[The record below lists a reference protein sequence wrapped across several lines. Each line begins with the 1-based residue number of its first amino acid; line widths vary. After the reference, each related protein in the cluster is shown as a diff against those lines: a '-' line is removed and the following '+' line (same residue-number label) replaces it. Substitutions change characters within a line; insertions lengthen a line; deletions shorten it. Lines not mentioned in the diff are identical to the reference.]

1 MAGDASAFARIVA
14 ATSDRLVRL
23 SARILGR
30 LEDAED
36 TVQESYLRAY
46 RALAAGQFDR
56 QASVR
61 TWLYRIVTNASIDV
75 RRSRRPVVAN
85 DTVELEAPAGQ
96 GGPGGV
102 EARLALAELARWLEG
117 LPEEQR
123 VALVLSALEGLTS
136 AEIGQILGC
145 SEGAVE
151 QRLVRARAALRRR
164 RGE

>member
-75 RRSRRPVVAN
+75 RRSRRPSRTPTTSSKAS
-85 DTVELEAPAGQ
+85 
-96 GGPGGV
+96 
-102 EARLALAELARWLEG
+102 RW
-117 LPEEQR
+117 P
-123 VALVLSALEGLTS
+123 S
-136 AEIGQILGC
+136 
-145 SEGAVE
+145 
-151 QRLVRARAALRRR
+151 RRYR
-164 RGE
+164 